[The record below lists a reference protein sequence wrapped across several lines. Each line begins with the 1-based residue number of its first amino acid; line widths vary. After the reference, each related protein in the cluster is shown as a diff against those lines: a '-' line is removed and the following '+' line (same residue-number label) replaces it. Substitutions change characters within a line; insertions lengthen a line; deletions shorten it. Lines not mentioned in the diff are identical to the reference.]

1 MKNNVELLHCVFLR
15 IIARRVSPAFS
26 RTQTHPV
33 TKWSEVPLKSHTRS
47 YWALSDGSVH
57 LIRPSWPLTPPPPH
71 PSSFYFSLPSSAS
84 PKYTQ
89 HHDPTVQKML
99 ISGKKTTPRTKS
111 KLSPETDYLIFRHI
125 LGKVKTTKCNN
136 LSKNVNEKI
145 LKVLLIITVKWI

>member
-1 MKNNVELLHCVFLR
+1 MSFSESSQDVCLQRSLEHKHTQWQNGPR
-15 IIARRVSPAFS
+15 SP
-26 RTQTHPV
+26 
-33 TKWSEVPLKSHTRS
+33 WSHTHVHTEP
-47 YWALSDGSVH
+47 WAMGVFTLYDQAD
-57 LIRPSWPLTPPPPH
+57 LWPPPPPH

-99 ISGKKTTPRTKS
+99 TSWKKTTPRTKS